1 MVRVSKQNDTDI
13 YSTYIFSEIYSSRFF
28 NNTNFEIRKKSKIP
42 QLSMTLGQVHAN
54 W

>member
-28 NNTNFEIRKKSKIP
+28 NNTNFEIRKKVNTS
-42 QLSMTLGQVHAN
+42 TLDDSWTGSC
-54 W
+54 